1 MRSRPGRSEAAAAA
15 IILAITAAVL
25 LLPLA
30 VRGPV
35 YYRDLSQ
42 NLLPVRLLAASL
54 RAAGAP
60 LTWDPYLGG
69 GVPLAENPNTL
80 LWHPAWLLDLVLP
93 PEEAIK
99 AAIALHLSVAAGF
112 MAAFLRRRGGS
123 PSAAAAGAAVFAF
136 GGPVLSLATLPNLLT
151 AAAWIPPTLYFL
163 DRARAGNTWALP
175 AAVACGAAS
184 LMPADPAG
192 ALALAAGAWLA
203 ATPPSTGAGVRG
215 AAGLA
220 ANGWAG
226 GSAAA
231 SSSSRIRLRLVVF
244 FLLLSAAAA
253 GAAVFAFGGPV
264 LSLATLPNLLTA
276 AAWIPPTLYF
286 LDRARAGNTWALPA
300 AVACGAASLM
310 PADPAGALALAA
322 GAWLAAT
329 PPSTGAGVRGAAGLA
344 ANGWAGGSAA
354 ASSSSRIRLRLV
366 VFFLLLSA
374 AAALPQLLP
383 AWQIVRRSERGLG
396 FPVAE
401 AVKWS
406 LSPARLP
413 ELVVPGWLGDP
424 TRLSA
429 GHYWGAAWLETGLPF
444 LLTIYVGIPAL
455 ALAVSA
461 GAGGRRFQ
469 SERLSGLVLAA
480 GGLTLSFGRHLPG
493 YTTLVDVLPGAG
505 FFRYPEKFL
514 VPAALG
520 FSILVAVGL
529 ERVSGSGED
538 SHVALRRRRRYGL
551 VLAGIGLAIG
561 LAAGVGGPSR
571 PLNLSA
577 EALLGRVLNEQAA
590 SRLRR
595 SAFHASAAST
605 IAGLLLLLRSGIGGR
620 RRQRGAAEAG
630 EHIPAEAP
638 PRLSLAVLVCA
649 DLALAAIGPP
659 AGMSLPWGLRFNPIA
674 PELLRGRPPKAVLPP
689 AEGSSETWRTFR
701 GERPEGFMIRQR
713 DDSIASG
720 FRWDRLTLA
729 RSWPAAFASP
739 TAYDRPTDRLLPVEV
754 ARAAE
759 IAHSGTLEQRLRLWS
774 LDSVRFITSY
784 GPLDHS
790 DLALVARLDGA
801 SRPPLLRYENRAAL
815 PRVRLVQRSVRAGG
829 PADALRLSLS
839 PEIDPRTTVVIDAG
853 PENEADLGAASERAE
868 SGEEGPGQRASLM
881 DEASLVSPG
890 DPPDHLLVRTHSARS
905 GWLVLAENFDP
916 DWRAAVD
923 GRPAPVYRAYGFLRA
938 LPLPAGAHEV
948 SLEYRP
954 RSLLAGTCA
963 LVLAAVLSLVA
974 AIGLPHASGRGRHEG
989 RSFT

>member
-253 GAAVFAFGGPV
+253 
-264 LSLATLPNLLTA
+264 
-276 AAWIPPTLYF
+276 
-286 LDRARAGNTWALPA
+286 
-300 AVACGAASLM
+300 
-310 PADPAGALALAA
+310 
-322 GAWLAAT
+322 
-329 PPSTGAGVRGAAGLA
+329 
-344 ANGWAGGSAA
+344 
-354 ASSSSRIRLRLV
+354 
-366 VFFLLLSA
+366 
-374 AAALPQLLP
+374 LPQLLP

-401 AVKWS
+401 AMKWS

-413 ELVVPGWLGDP
+413 ELMVPGWLGDP

-595 SAFHASAAST
+595 SAFHASAASA
-605 IAGLLLLLRSGIGGR
+605 IAGLLLLRSGIGGR

-815 PRVRLVQRSVRAGG
+815 PRVRLVERSVRAGG
-829 PADALRLSLS
+829 PADAFRLSLS

-881 DEASLVSPG
+881 DQASLVSPG